1 MDVCTKTL
9 CLKYCLKPNNFP
21 GQRGPGGAV
30 RGHLLPFLGLL
41 VSGLRSCCYTVAHL
55 EAALMEKLYFIHV
68 MDAPAYKTQTGAVR
82 CWFRFGLFFF
92 SRNCSRC
99 HLRCIHVQ
107 LVWLSS
113 GFLLYYTCH
122 FLYIHIYVWFRA
134 SDAEVHSCV
143 ASLRKSIKYYLMHVN
158 FIFNTISK
166 VNCRKHIT
174 IHHGIINWY
183 RMCGEK
189 AISQNH

>member
-1 MDVCTKTL
+1 MSAPKLCAWNTAWNPTTSLGRGGQGEQCAAISSLSWACWWAVCVAVVTPWLIWKLHSWRNCISFMLWMRPHTKH
-9 CLKYCLKPNNFP
+9 
-21 GQRGPGGAV
+21 R
-30 RGHLLPFLGLL
+30 L
-41 VSGLRSCCYTVAHL
+41 VQYNVGFVLVC
-55 EAALMEKLYFIHV
+55 
-68 MDAPAYKTQTGAVR
+68 
-82 CWFRFGLFFF
+82 FFF